1 MPTDLRIRTR
11 RGGLGIAVVAS
22 IALIG
27 PAACSAE
34 GDSAEAPSPST
45 TVSTSAPTPNEPP
58 ATSTAGPSASEQ
70 PTSGGATDVAGAG
83 NKQALLAA
91 GATAEKAVSGS
102 TLISIELESDGWE
115 AQVVTADGVEH
126 EMTVAT
132 DGRTV
137 TSGPTKD
144 DEDAADRA
152 KHRQRL
158 ADSSVDYR
166 QAVEAVS
173 AAVPKGTIRELDLD
187 TWKGKVVWE
196 ADVIDGSGTK
206 REVKVDGSS
215 GTVVLNQI
223 DR

>member
-1 MPTDLRIRTR
+1 MPIDLRVRNR

-34 GDSAEAPSPST
+34 GDAPEAPSPSP
-45 TVSTSAPTPNEPP
+45 TVSASAPTPNEPP
-58 ATSTAGPSASEQ
+58 ATSSAGPSASEQ
-70 PTSGGATDVAGAG
+70 PTTGGAADAGAG
-83 NKQALLAA
+83 DKQALLAA

-126 EMTVAT
+126 ELTVAA

-158 ADSSVDYR
+158 ADSSVDYQ

-173 AAVPKGTIRELDLD
+173 AAVPKGKIRELDLD
-187 TWKGKVVWE
+187 TWKGTVVWE

-215 GTVVLNQI
+215 GKVVFNQI
-223 DR
+223 DS